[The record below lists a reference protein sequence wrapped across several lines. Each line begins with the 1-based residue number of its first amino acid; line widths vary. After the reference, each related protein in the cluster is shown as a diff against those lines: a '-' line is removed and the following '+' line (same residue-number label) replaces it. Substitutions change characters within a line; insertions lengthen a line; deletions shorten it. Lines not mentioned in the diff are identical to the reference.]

1 MNKHVSTGPRSAEGK
16 ARSSMNALKSGIYSK
31 SLVIP
36 GEKSADLQDLV
47 EEYYRRFQPAQ
58 PEQRDQVDLLIR
70 STWTLRRLAAAE
82 AQVWIYSMEDA
93 SHLSDTAPMGQIFK
107 WCDRVLTR
115 LQRIVNTTQR
125 NYRDTLH
132 ELERLQALPTPVAPP
147 PPPEPAPPQ
156 PADPEAVKPSAEF
169 VSSTSS
175 APPSDPDEA
184 ASSAPENPPFHKP
197 GAICPFPTQRKKYK
211 TCPRCNSG
219 EEVAPI

>member
-1 MNKHVSTGPRSAEGK
+1 MARLKRKTTRIKVSTGPRSAEGK

-36 GEKSADLQDLV
+36 GEDPDDLDALA
-47 EEYYRRFQPAQ
+47 EEYYQRFQPAQ

-115 LQRIVNTTQR
+115 LQRMVNTTQH
-125 NYRDTLH
+125 NYRDALH
-132 ELERLQALPTPVAPP
+132 ELERLQSLEIVPKPQPSPDVPSAGAGPVAVPD
-147 PPPEPAPPQ
+147 PQ
-156 PADPEAVKPSAEF
+156 PPSQPIERATVTPSGEF
-169 VSSTSS
+169 VSSTSDS
-175 APPSDPDEA
+175 PAAEPDTCTPGPRAIPKGGPSL
-184 ASSAPENPPFHKP
+184 P
-197 GAICPFPTQRKKYK
+197 G
-211 TCPRCNSG
+211 NDS
-219 EEVAPI
+219 